1 MTPPTTPP
9 TEDFTEGFAGDFI
22 EGFDEDLAGDFD
34 LADADLL
41 SRLRRI
47 ADDQHDG
54 SDEADPRSTSHVTRM
69 VAEDAEAFA
78 RYAAAYAAV
87 APEAELPT
95 LAELAQY
102 LDSVDCP
109 QEARNDAGSR
119 LGLILSNG
127 EGPEVPTRLIA
138 VRGTDGNPVSICA
151 LVPGIP
157 LRLAEALHFVD
168 NMVARKKSLRHP
180 LAPLVRAWHGRPYDV
195 VPNQR
200 TTGRIIPAK
209 LAQAEPS
216 GDSRAGRLFSLAAHS
231 PDGQLILPGFATE
244 TIGPALPLV
253 LYDLGNGPSST
264 SRAAPLALRVFI
276 EGLLAVPQADRGTGR
291 PVAYEVSL
299 REFLDWFWPDRSPT
313 PSEYWPALN
322 AAREALFKCL
332 IPLVDP
338 DTGRG
343 QMRQIVNIG
352 AIPHGARAMDDA
364 VRVVVDLPRDSQNG
378 PQIPDSLR
386 AWGNRSAPAYRALI
400 NLAFHWHNPGRN
412 PYRGPRRRDGQGHIW
427 LQAQAPDH
435 YPMLSDQQIIELCY
449 PTSANNTRRK
459 LLQRARQTITRLEE
473 AGELRIVD
481 SKILPPPP
489 SPRHAPQATDTS
501 SS

>member
-9 TEDFTEGFAGDFI
+9 TEEFTENSADDF
-22 EGFDEDLAGDFD
+22 AGDFD
-34 LADADLL
+34 LADAELL
-41 SRLRRI
+41 SRLRRM

-54 SDEADPRSTSHVTRM
+54 IDEADPRSTSHVARM
-69 VAEDAEAFA
+69 VAEDALAFA
-78 RYAAAYAAV
+78 RYTAAYAAV

-109 QEARNDAGSR
+109 QDARNDAGSR
-119 LGLILSNG
+119 LGLILANNG

-168 NMVARKKSLRHP
+168 NMVARKRFLRHP
-180 LAPLVRAWHGRPYDV
+180 LAPLVRAWHSRPYDV
-195 VPNQR
+195 VHNQR
-200 TTGRIIPAK
+200 TTGRIIPAR
-209 LAQAEPS
+209 LAQADPS

-264 SRAAPLALRVFI
+264 SQAAPLALRVFI

-299 REFLDWFWPDRSPT
+299 REFLNWFWPNRSPT

-322 AAREALFKCL
+322 AARDALFKCL
-332 IPLVDP
+332 VPLVDP
-338 DTGRG
+338 DAGRG
-343 QMRQIVNIG
+343 QLRQIDNIG
-352 AIPHGARAMDDA
+352 AIPRGARAMDDA

-386 AWGNRSAPAYRALI
+386 SWGNRSAPAYRALI

-435 YPMLSDQQIIELCY
+435 YPMLSDQQIVELCY
-449 PTSANNTRRK
+449 PTSANNSNRRV
-459 LLQRARQTITRLEE
+459 LLQRARQTIAKLEE
-473 AGELRIVD
+473 AGELRILD
-481 SKILPPPP
+481 GKILP
-489 SPRHAPQATDTS
+489 TDTKRMS
-501 SS
+501 DLG

>member
-1 MTPPTTPP
+1 MTMTPQ
-9 TEDFTEGFAGDFI
+9 TEDFAGVFTE
-22 EGFDEDLAGDFD
+22 EPDLT
-34 LADADLL
+34 DAELL
-41 SRLRRI
+41 NRLRRI

-54 SDEADPRSTSHVTRM
+54 IDEADPQSISHVDRM
-69 VAEDAEAFA
+69 VSDDTEAFA
-78 RYAAAYAAV
+78 RYTAAYAAV
-87 APEAELPT
+87 DPEAELPSLT
-95 LAELAQY
+95 ELAQY
-102 LDSVDCP
+102 LDSIDCP
-109 QEARNDAGSR
+109 WEARDEAASR
-119 LGLILSNG
+119 LGLILDTKDG
-127 EGPEVPTRLIA
+127 REVPTRI
-138 VRGTDGNPVSICA
+138 VPVCGTDGTPVSICA

-157 LRLAEALHFVD
+157 LRLSEALHFVD
-168 NMVARKKSLRHP
+168 NMVTRNPSLRHP
-180 LAPLVRAWHGRPYDV
+180 LAPLVRAWHSRPYYV

-216 GDSRAGRLFSLAAHS
+216 SDSRAGRLFSLAAHS

-276 EGLLAVPQADRGTGR
+276 EALLAVPQAERGTGR

-313 PSEYWPALN
+313 PSEYWPTLN

-343 QMRQIVNIG
+343 QLRQIVNIG
-352 AIPHGARAMDDA
+352 AIPRGTRAMDDA

-386 AWGNRSAPAYRALI
+386 FWGNRSAPAYRALI

-427 LQAQAPDH
+427 LQAQASDH
-435 YPMLSDQQIIELCY
+435 FPMLSDQQIIELCY

-459 LLQRARQTITRLEE
+459 LLQRARQTIAKLEE

-481 SKILPPPP
+481 DKILPPAPRPRRIPTTTTPDP
-489 SPRHAPQATDTS
+489 S
-501 SS
+501 

>member
-1 MTPPTTPP
+1 MTPQ
-9 TEDFTEGFAGDFI
+9 TEGLAGGVNDDFTQE
-22 EGFDEDLAGDFD
+22 
-34 LADADLL
+34 ADRPDPELL
-41 SRLRRI
+41 RRLRRI
-47 ADDQHDG
+47 ADDQQDSIDEVDPQ
-54 SDEADPRSTSHVTRM
+54 SDSHVARM
-69 VAEDAEAFA
+69 VADDTEAFA
-78 RYAAAYAAV
+78 RYTAAYATV

-95 LAELAQY
+95 LTELAQY
-102 LDSVDCP
+102 LDSDDCP
-109 QEARNDAGSR
+109 QEARDEAASR
-119 LGLILSNG
+119 LGLILASKDG
-127 EGPEVPTRLIA
+127 REVPTRLIA
-138 VRGTDGNPVSICA
+138 VRGTDENPVSICA

-168 NMVARKKSLRHP
+168 NMAARNPSLRHP
-180 LAPLVRAWHGRPYDV
+180 LAPLVRAWHSRPYYV

-216 GDSRAGRLFSLAAHS
+216 SDSRAGRLFSLAAHS

-276 EGLLAVPQADRGTGR
+276 EGLLAVPQAERGTGR

-299 REFLDWFWPDRSPT
+299 RDFLDWFWPDRSPT

-343 QMRQIVNIG
+343 QLRQIVNIG
-352 AIPHGARAMDDA
+352 AIPRGARALDDA

-386 AWGNRSAPAYRALI
+386 SWGNRSAPGYRALV

-435 YPMLSDQQIIELCY
+435 YPTLSDQQIIELCY

-459 LLQRARQTITRLEE
+459 LLQRARQTITKLEE

-481 SKILPPPP
+481 GKVLPPAPK
-489 SPRHAPQATDTS
+489 PRRMPQATDTS
-501 SS
+501 PS

>member
-9 TEDFTEGFAGDFI
+9 TEDFTEGPD
-22 EGFDEDLAGDFD
+22 EGFGEDFTQEAD
-34 LADADLL
+34 LADAELL
-41 SRLRRI
+41 SRLRRF

-54 SDEADPRSTSHVTRM
+54 SDEADPQSTSHVDRM
-69 VAEDAEAFA
+69 VASDAEAFA
-78 RYAAAYAAV
+78 RYTAAYAAV
-87 APEAELPT
+87 DPEAELPT
-95 LAELAQY
+95 LTELAQY

-109 QEARNDAGSR
+109 QHARNEAAAR
-119 LGLILSNG
+119 LGLILAS
-127 EGPEVPTRLIA
+127 EDGPEVPTRLVA

-168 NMVARKKSLRHP
+168 NMVARDRSLRHP
-180 LAPLVRAWHGRPYDV
+180 LAPLVRAWHSRPYDV
-195 VPNQR
+195 VPNRR
-200 TTGRIIPAK
+200 TTGRIIPAR

-231 PDGQLILPGFATE
+231 PDGQMVLPGFISPV
-244 TIGPALPLV
+244 IGPALPLA

-264 SRAAPLALRVFI
+264 SQAAPLALRVFI

-299 REFLDWFWPDRSPT
+299 REFLVWFWPNRNPT

-332 IPLVDP
+332 VPLVDP

-343 QMRQIVNIG
+343 QLRQIVNIG
-352 AIPHGARAMDDA
+352 AIPRGARAMDDA

-386 AWGNRSAPAYRALI
+386 SWGNRSAPAYRALI

-435 YPMLSDQQIIELCY
+435 YPMLSDQQLIELCY
-449 PTSANNTRRK
+449 PTSANSSNRRV
-459 LLQRARQTITRLEE
+459 LLQRARQTIARLQD

-481 SKILPPPP
+481 GKILPPELK
-489 SPRHAPQATDTS
+489 SQRDLS
-501 SS
+501 